1 MYLHF
6 SNKREFSRK
15 HVRVQFLSTRRAK
28 IYESTH
34 AYFDEKVRS
43 HILFTNETHV
53 AHSWEYSV
61 FAPQFGIGQSRQIR
75 LTMLTVRELGRN
87 KTVSKAFNHM

>member
-6 SNKREFSRK
+6 GNKRESSRK

-34 AYFDEKVRS
+34 AYFDEKICS
-43 HILFTNETHV
+43 HILFTNETQV
-53 AHSWEYSV
+53 AHLWEYNV
-61 FAPQFGIGQSRQIR
+61 FCSTIR
-75 LTMLTVRELGRN
+75 DWAVTADTL
-87 KTVSKAFNHM
+87 NHVNILVPRATRLNL